1 MSVALLDRSRSF
13 DLSRFSFFDFL
24 PELAL
29 LLFRELA
36 RGGDVERFGLRLV
49 VGCLGLGGRFDDL
62 SLLRSRS
69 FVELFFFS
77 SRRSCLVSSAPPL
90 FLDEDVAVNAVAVMV
105 EFDSLAASFGVL
117 LDFSF
122 LSRFSLL
129 LFSDDR
135 SFDDFCDGFL
145 LPLPPLLLLLP
156 RIVALLLLL
165 LLSFGSGE
173 FFELNMGEPNKFSN
187 VLVGFGS
194 VDLLLCFLLLLTM
207 PLPLLLPVPM
217 PTPLLRLLLA
227 IVPLL
232 LLDGRGFVVE
242 SGCKY
247 VRSSFEWPKKNNRMN
262 DFV

>member
-1 MSVALLDRSRSF
+1 MALFDRSRSF
-13 DLSRFSFFDFL
+13 DLSRFSFFDFF
-24 PELAL
+24 PELVL

-36 RGGDVERFGLRLV
+36 RGGDAERFGLRLV
-49 VGCLGLGGRFDDL
+49 VGCFGLGGRFDDL

-77 SRRSCLVSSAPPL
+77 SRRSCLVSSVPPPPPP
-90 FLDEDVAVNAVAVMV
+90 FLDEDVAANDAVAALT

-145 LPLPPLLLLLP
+145 LPLTPLLLLVP
-156 RIVALLLLL
+156 RIEALLLLLLL

-173 FFELNMGEPNKFSN
+173 FLELNMGEPNKFSN

-194 VDLLLCFLLLLTM
+194 VDLLLCFLLLL
-207 PLPLLLPVPM
+207 PIPLLLLLPIPM
-217 PTPLLRLLLA
+217 PLRLLLA
-227 IVPLL
+227 IMPLL
-232 LLDGRGFVVE
+232 LLNGRGFVVE

-247 VRSSFEWPKKNNRMN
+247 VRSSFE
-262 DFV
+262 